1 MPHRET
7 HATLAQIRAEAGP
20 DKQIVFV
27 SGNFNIVHPGHLRL
41 LKFAADCGDFLVVG
55 VAAEPG
61 YDWMLPKE
69 LRLEGV
75 RAIGVVDHAFLL
87 HDKPEDFIAALQ
99 PAVVVK
105 GKEHEGE
112 DNPEKPVV
120 DAYGGRLV
128 FSSGEVAFSSLD
140 LMRRE
145 FREFNPSS
153 IVKPLDYPRRHRFDF
168 AELKAILASFPKL
181 RVLVIGDLI
190 VDEYIAC
197 DPLGLSQED
206 PTIVVTP
213 VLRELFVGG
222 AGIVAGH
229 AAGMGCQVGLLTVGG
244 KDAMADLARDKL
256 ASYKVA
262 ADILIDESRP
272 TTLKQ
277 RFRAGNKTLL
287 RVSHLKQHDIDAD
300 LQKRM
305 LDTIRAR
312 LAETDLVV
320 FSDFNYGCLP
330 KKMVDAISTL
340 CRDKSIPMVADSQSS
355 SQVGDISRFKHMLL
369 IKPTEREARLALRDF
384 ESGLVVLVEAL
395 RKKAKADNVILTL
408 AAEGLL
414 VHAASGP
421 GGSVVTDRLPAF
433 NTAPKDAA
441 GAGDSF
447 FVCASLALAIGCDI
461 WRGAYLASIAA
472 ACQVGRI
479 GNIPVTAADIVK
491 ELDS

>member
-1 MPHRET
+1 MLHPET
-7 HATLAQIRAEAGP
+7 STELAEIRKKAGRRRS
-20 DKQIVFV
+20 IVFV
-27 SGNFNIVHPGHLRL
+27 AGNFNIVHPGHLRL
-41 LKFAADCGDFLVVG
+41 LKFAADCGDYLVVG
-55 VAAEPG
+55 VSAETG
-61 YDWMLPKE
+61 YDWMLPAE

-87 HDKPEDFIAALQ
+87 HDAAEDFIAALK
-99 PAVVVK
+99 PNVVVK
-105 GKEHEGE
+105 GKEHEGA
-112 DNPEKPVV
+112 DNPEKAVL
-120 DAYGGRLV
+120 DGYGGRLV

-140 LMRRE
+140 LIKRE

-153 IVKPLDYPRRHRFDF
+153 IVKPLDYPRRHRFELL
-168 AELKAILASFPKL
+168 ELKDVLAGFPKL

-229 AAGMGCQVGLLTVGG
+229 AAGMGAQVGLLTVGG
-244 KDAMADLARDKL
+244 GDAMADFARERL
-256 ASYKVA
+256 ASYNVDA
-262 ADILIDESRP
+262 TILTDESRP
-272 TTLKQ
+272 TTTKQ

-287 RVSHLKQHDIDAD
+287 RVSHLKQHDVDAD
-300 LQKRM
+300 LQTRM
-305 LDTIRAR
+305 LETIEHR
-312 LAETDLVV
+312 LPTTDLVV

-330 KKMVDAISTL
+330 SRLVEAIGQA
-340 CRDKSIPMVADSQSS
+340 CRARGVPMVADSQSS
-355 SQVGDISRFKHMLL
+355 SQVGDISRFTEMLL
-369 IKPTEREARLALRDF
+369 IKPTEREARLAMRDF
-384 ESGLVVLVEAL
+384 DSGLVVLVEAL
-395 RKKAKADNVILTL
+395 REKARAKNVILTL

-414 VHAASGP
+414 VHAETSSAGT
-421 GGSVVTDRLPAF
+421 VVTDRLPAF

-447 FVCASLALAIGCDI
+447 FVCAALALAIGTDI
-461 WRGAYLASIAA
+461 WRSAYLASIAA

-479 GNIPVTAADIVK
+479 GNIPVTARDIIR
-491 ELDS
+491 ELDT

>member
-1 MPHRET
+1 MLHPET
-7 HATLAQIRAEAGP
+7 EATLQGIRAEAGP
-20 DKQIVFV
+20 DRAIVFV

-41 LKFAADCGDFLVVG
+41 LKFAAECGDVLVVG
-55 VAAEPG
+55 VVADPG
-61 YDWMLPKE
+61 FDWMLPSD

-75 RAIGVVDHAFLL
+75 HAIGFVDHAFLL
-87 HDKPEDFIAALQ
+87 RDRPEDVVAALK

-105 GKEHEGE
+105 GKEHEGA
-112 DNPEKPVV
+112 DNPEKPVL
-120 DAYGGRLV
+120 DSYGGRLL

-140 LMRRE
+140 LIRRE

-153 IVKPLDYPRRHRFDF
+153 IFKPLDYPRRHRFDV
-168 AELKAILASFPKL
+168 ADLKTVLAKFPTLK
-181 RVLVIGDLI
+181 VLVIGDLI

-197 DPLGLSQED
+197 DPLGMSQED

-229 AAGMGCQVGLLTVGG
+229 AAGMGCKVSLLTVGG
-244 KDAMADLARDKL
+244 KDAMADLARERL
-256 ASYKVA
+256 ASYDVDA
-262 ADILIDESRP
+262 TILTDESRP
-272 TTLKQ
+272 TTCKQ

-287 RVSHLKQHDIDAD
+287 RVSHLKQHDIDVD
-300 LQKRM
+300 LQDSM
-305 LDTIRAR
+305 LATVRDKLPNI
-312 LAETDLVV
+312 DLVV

-330 KKMVDAISTL
+330 TKLVEAISAL
-340 CRDKSIPMVADSQSS
+340 CRERSIPMVADSQSS
-355 SQVGDISRFKHMLL
+355 SQVGDISRFRNMLL

-384 ESGLVVLVEAL
+384 DSGLVVLVEAL
-395 RKKAKADNVILTL
+395 RQKAKAKNVILTL

-414 VHAASGP
+414 VHAAGGR
-421 GGSVVTDRLPAF
+421 GGSVLTDRLPAF

-447 FVCASLALAIGCDI
+447 FVCAGLALAVGTDI
-461 WRGAYLASIAA
+461 WRAAYLASIAA

-479 GNIPVTAADIVK
+479 GNIPVTAADIIK
-491 ELDS
+491 ELDA